1 MKYII
6 TILLFL
12 TATVKAQHTHSL
24 QIKGDIAQPVTIS
37 FTDLNKY
44 TVHEIRSLDIL
55 NHKMEFK
62 KTLKNLKG
70 VWLKDILSQVKFNAS
85 SPKELSTF
93 YLVCIADDGYKVVY
107 SWNELFNSATGKN
120 AMIVTESDGVSAL
133 KKEEGVSLVTPGDQA
148 TGRRYVKNISEI
160 IIHKA
165 D

>member
-1 MKYII
+1 MKYIV

-12 TATVKAQHTHSL
+12 TATLKAQHASSL

-37 FTDLNKY
+37 FTDLNTY
-44 TVHEIRSLDIL
+44 TVHEIKSLDIL

-70 VWLKDILSQVKFNAS
+70 VWLKDLLNQVKFNVS

-93 YLVCIADDGYKVVY
+93 YLVCLADDEYKVVY
-107 SWNELFNSATGKN
+107 SWNELFNSTTEKN
-120 AMIVTESDGVSAL
+120 PMIITESDGVSAL
-133 KKEEGVSLVTPGDQA
+133 KKEDGISLVTPGDQA
-148 TGRRYVKNISEI
+148 TGRRYVKNISQI

>member
-1 MKYII
+1 MKYIV

-12 TATVKAQHTHSL
+12 TATLKAQHASSL

-37 FTDLNKY
+37 FTDLNTY
-44 TVHEIRSLDIL
+44 TVHEIKSLDIL

-70 VWLKDILSQVKFNAS
+70 VWLKDLLNQVKFNVS
-85 SPKELSTF
+85 SPKELSMF
-93 YLVCIADDGYKVVY
+93 YLVCTADDGYKVVY
-107 SWNELFNSATGKN
+107 SWNELFNSTTEKN
-120 AMIVTESDGVSAL
+120 PMIITESDGVSAL
-133 KKEEGVSLVTPGDQA
+133 KKEDGISLVTPGDQA
-148 TGRRYVKNISEI
+148 TGRRYVKNISQI

>member
-1 MKYII
+1 MKYIAI
-6 TILLFL
+6 ILLFL
-12 TATVKAQHTHSL
+12 TAILKAQHASSL

-37 FTDLNKY
+37 FTDLNAY
-44 TVHEIRSLDIL
+44 TIHEIQNLDIL

-70 VWLKDILSQVKFNAS
+70 VWLKDLLSQMKFNVS

-93 YLVCIADDGYKVVY
+93 YLVCMADDGYKVVY

-120 AMIVTESDGVSAL
+120 AMIVIESDGISAL
-133 KKEEGVSLVTPGDQA
+133 KKEDGISLVTPGDQA

>member
-1 MKYII
+1 MKYIV

-12 TATVKAQHTHSL
+12 TATLKAQHASSL

-37 FTDLNKY
+37 FTDLNTY
-44 TVHEIRSLDIL
+44 TVHEIKSLDIL

-70 VWLKDILSQVKFNAS
+70 VWLKDLLSQVKFNIS
-85 SPKELSTF
+85 SPKELSMF

-107 SWNELFNSATGKN
+107 SWNELFNSTTEKN
-120 AMIVTESDGVSAL
+120 PMIITEYDGVSAL
-133 KKEEGVSLVTPGDQA
+133 KKEDGISLVTPGDQA
-148 TGRRYVKNISEI
+148 TGRRYVKNISQI

>member
-1 MKYII
+1 MKYIV

-12 TATVKAQHTHSL
+12 TATLKAQHASSL

-37 FTDLNKY
+37 FTDLNTY
-44 TVHEIRSLDIL
+44 TVHEIKSLDIL

-62 KTLKNLKG
+62 KTLKNMKG
-70 VWLKDILSQVKFNAS
+70 VWLKDLLSQVKFNVS

-93 YLVCIADDGYKVVY
+93 YLVCTADDGYKVVY
-107 SWNELFNSATGKN
+107 SWNELFNSTTEKN
-120 AMIVTESDGVSAL
+120 PMIIMESDGVSAL
-133 KKEEGVSLVTPGDQA
+133 KKEDGISLVTPGDQA
-148 TGRRYVKNISEI
+148 TGRRYVKNISQI